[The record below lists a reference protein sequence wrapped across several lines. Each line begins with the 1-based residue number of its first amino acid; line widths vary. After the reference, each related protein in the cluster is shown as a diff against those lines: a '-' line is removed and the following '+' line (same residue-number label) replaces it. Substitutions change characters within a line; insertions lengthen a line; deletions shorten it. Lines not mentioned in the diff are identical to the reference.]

1 MKAAVATAI
10 DVTAAKV
17 VASPSRPPGVGRGN
31 TQMDNTSVPFHD
43 NDVTAAKVAASPSR
57 PTGVGRGN
65 TQMQGGCVPL
75 NDNHVAAIEVRDRLG
90 SGRARRFGKTR
101 HLAHHVPRGLARA
114 VGGAEAG
121 SSGHGCR
128 G

>member
-1 MKAAVATAI
+1 MKAAVARAI
-10 DVTAAKV
+10 
-17 VASPSRPPGVGRGN
+17 
-31 TQMDNTSVPFHD
+31 
-43 NDVTAAKVAASPSR
+43 DVTAAKVAASPSR

-65 TQMQGGCVPL
+65 AQKESRCVPL
-75 NDNHVAAIEVRDRLG
+75 HDNDVAAIEVRIRLG
-90 SGRARRFGKTR
+90 SGRARRSGKTK
-101 HLAHHVPRGLARA
+101 HLAHHVPRGLACA

>member
-1 MKAAVATAI
+1 MARAI
-10 DVTAAKV
+10 DVAAAKV
-17 VASPSRPPGVGRGN
+17 V
-31 TQMDNTSVPFHD
+31 
-43 NDVTAAKVAASPSR
+43 ASPSR

-65 TQMQGGCVPL
+65 TQMDITCVPL
-75 NDNHVAAIEVRDRLG
+75 DDDDAAAIEVRVRLRC
-90 SGRARRFGKTR
+90 GRARRSGKTR
-101 HLAHHVPRGLARA
+101 HSVHHVRRGLARA